1 MTDATADSPQ
11 ATNPGD
17 NGQKRKMRKMHKTA
31 GPARLRRH
39 HIGVILSFVIM
50 VCMPVGF
57 AGWYLYDRAVDQ
69 YASTLGF
76 TVRSEDVTSAI
87 DIFSGISSSL
97 GGSSSPDSDILY
109 EFIRSQRLVRLV
121 DKKLNLREAYSRHHA
136 TDPLLS
142 YDISGTIEDLTAFW
156 QRMVRVS
163 YDTGSGLIELRVLA
177 FDPAEA
183 QAIAREIYDES
194 LVMINALS
202 AIAREDSTRYAGED
216 LDLAVERVKG
226 AREALTTFRL
236 ANQIVDPSA
245 DIQGQV
251 GLLNTLQN
259 QQAAALIE
267 YDMLVNSV
275 RDGDPRLEQAQRR
288 INVIED
294 RIIEERR
301 KFGADGQGPGGGT
314 YAKIISDFER
324 LSTDREFAENAYA
337 AAQAGFEGARAES
350 NRQSRYLAAYIQPT
364 IAEKAEFPQRVYLLA
379 IVALFSFLIWTIS
392 TLIYYALRDRG

>member
-1 MTDATADSPQ
+1 M
-11 ATNPGD
+11 
-17 NGQKRKMRKMHKTA
+17 
-31 GPARLRRH
+31 
-39 HIGVILSFVIM
+39 
-50 VCMPVGF
+50 
-57 AGWYLYDRAVDQ
+57 
-69 YASTLGF
+69 
-76 TVRSEDVTSAI
+76 
-87 DIFSGISSSL
+87 
-97 GGSSSPDSDILY
+97 
-109 EFIRSQRLVRLV
+109 
-121 DKKLNLREAYSRHHA
+121 
-136 TDPLLS
+136 
-142 YDISGTIEDLTAFW
+142 
-156 QRMVRVS
+156 
-163 YDTGSGLIELRVLA
+163 
-177 FDPAEA
+177 
-183 QAIAREIYDES
+183 
-194 LVMINALS
+194 
-202 AIAREDSTRYAGED
+202 RYAGED
-216 LDLAVERVKG
+216 LDLAVERVKA

-267 YDMLVNSV
+267 YDMLVDSV
-275 RDGDPRLEQAQRR
+275 RDSDPRLEQAQRR

-337 AAQAGFEGARAES
+337 AAQAAFEGARAES